1 MAGAAVLAAP
11 EAPGTGAHEPAN
23 TATGANLPQPPCGP
37 TDSADNSS
45 SANLPQPPCGV
56 ADPEE
61 SLYDDTAP
69 TRIAS
74 LEIPDNFPRL
84 CRRFALLLETRHF
97 LQKPLDVSVSRQAW
111 SNYISRLDY
120 DHSIFLQSDIDSFL
134 PWQEKLH
141 TDLKRGDME
150 FAVTVFERFRER
162 LRERAAFVE
171 NFLDQEQD
179 FSVDE
184 EYTWKRKDAPWP
196 EDRAAQDELW
206 RRRMKSELLSRIV
219 ARDYAE
225 EKAAATN
232 APTATSAN
240 LPQPPCGPSDSAD
253 ISTGANLPQPLHGS
267 SDSANI
273 STGANLPQPP
283 CGPSD
288 SADTSTSANLPQP
301 PCGVAD
307 SATNAPPAIDMSPE
321 AVVRRRYKQYLG
333 IVNDADAD
341 YVSERFLCAF
351 AEVYDPHSSYMPPMR
366 TEDFNIEMN
375 LTLCGIGATL
385 QSEDGMAKIVK
396 IIPGGPAD
404 RDTRDIR
411 LRDGDKI
418 FGVGQGDDPV
428 EDIVHLPLDKIVKR
442 IRGKKGTKVV
452 LHVISG
458 ADPSGTTTKVVDL
471 IRDDIKLEESAATG
485 RVVRVEGRAFGYV
498 DLPSF
503 YGTMG
508 KPGDENFRSCTED
521 VKTIMAGFNDEVEGM
536 ILDLRGNGGGSLREA
551 VTLAG
556 SFIRIGPMVAV
567 RESRGA
573 QPLLDTDPSIAF
585 RKPLVVMIDRA
596 SASASEIVAAALQDY
611 GRAIVV
617 GDTKSHGKGSVQNVM
632 PLINGDES
640 YGTLKVTIAAFY
652 RVNGRSTQIDGVSS
666 DIVLPSILE
675 YMDIGEDKLPS
686 ALPATRIPP
695 LGYSIAYPIGSL
707 IPGLREKS
715 AARLADNEEWQ
726 RHLKRVEHV
735 REITDR
741 TTLPLCYE
749 KRMALMRADAEYD
762 LDSESDLLDEEED
775 GEEPSE
781 TANTASGTNLPQPPS
796 GPSDSADTSS
806 DANLPQPPCGVAD
819 PADSQDD
826 GIGKDIVLREAFNI
840 LSDLCDAQGEKGIS
854 PSQDQDV
861 SDWLYRLFR

>member
-11 EAPGTGAHEPAN
+11 EA
-23 TATGANLPQPPCGP
+23 
-37 TDSADNSS
+37 
-45 SANLPQPPCGV
+45 
-56 ADPEE
+56 PEE

-232 APTATSAN
+232 ATAAATSA
-240 LPQPPCGPSDSAD
+240 D
-253 ISTGANLPQPLHGS
+253 T
-267 SDSANI
+267 
-273 STGANLPQPP
+273 PQPP

-288 SADTSTSANLPQP
+288 SADTSSSANLPQPLHGPSEPANTATSTNLPQP

-775 GEEPSE
+775 IENGDSLDGQAEPGQRGSGAAE
-781 TANTASGTNLPQPPS
+781 APASDANLPQPPC

-806 DANLPQPPCGVAD
+806 SANLPQPPCGVAD
-819 PADSQDD
+819 TQDD

>member
-1 MAGAAVLAAP
+1 MTGAAVLAAP
-11 EAPGTGAHEPAN
+11 EP
-23 TATGANLPQPPCGP
+23 
-37 TDSADNSS
+37 
-45 SANLPQPPCGV
+45 
-56 ADPEE
+56 PEE

-179 FSVDE
+179 FAVDE

-232 APTATSAN
+232 ATAAATSADT
-240 LPQPPCGPSDSAD
+240 PQPPSEPSDSAD
-253 ISTGANLPQPLHGS
+253 TSSSANLPQPLHGPS
-267 SDSANI
+267 ESAN
-273 STGANLPQPP
+273 TA
-283 CGPSD
+283 
-288 SADTSTSANLPQP
+288 TSANLPQP

-333 IVNDADAD
+333 IINDADAD

-498 DLPSF
+498 NLPSF

-762 LDSESDLLDEEED
+762 LDSESELLGEEEEGEDD
-775 GEEPSE
+775 GV
-781 TANTASGTNLPQPPS
+781 
-796 GPSDSADTSS
+796 ADPEDPAS
-806 DANLPQPPCGVAD
+806 DANLPQPLDGVAD
-819 PADSQDD
+819 PEDSQDD

>member
-1 MAGAAVLAAP
+1 MTGAAVLAAP
-11 EAPGTGAHEPAN
+11 EA
-23 TATGANLPQPPCGP
+23 
-37 TDSADNSS
+37 
-45 SANLPQPPCGV
+45 
-56 ADPEE
+56 PEE

-179 FSVDE
+179 FTADE

-232 APTATSAN
+232 ATAAATSSTN
-240 LPQPPCGPSDSAD
+240 LPQPPSEPSDSADTATSTNLPQPPSEPSDSAD
-253 ISTGANLPQPLHGS
+253 ISTSANLPQPLHGPS
-267 SDSANI
+267 EPAN
-273 STGANLPQPP
+273 TA
-283 CGPSD
+283 
-288 SADTSTSANLPQP
+288 TSANLPQP

-333 IVNDADAD
+333 IINDADAD

-458 ADPSGTTTKVVDL
+458 ADPSGTTPKVVDL

-498 DLPSF
+498 NLPSF

-762 LDSESDLLDEEED
+762 LDSESDLLDEEEEGGDD
-775 GEEPSE
+775 GVADP
-781 TANTASGTNLPQPPS
+781 ADPASSANLPQPLDGS
-796 GPSDSADTSS
+796 TDSADTSS
-806 DANLPQPPCGVAD
+806 SANLPQPPCGVAD
-819 PADSQDD
+819 TQDD

>member
-1 MAGAAVLAAP
+1 MTGAAVLAAP
-11 EAPGTGAHEPAN
+11 EA
-23 TATGANLPQPPCGP
+23 
-37 TDSADNSS
+37 
-45 SANLPQPPCGV
+45 
-56 ADPEE
+56 PEE

-232 APTATSAN
+232 ATTSAD
-240 LPQPPCGPSDSAD
+240 LPQPPSEPSDSAD
-253 ISTGANLPQPLHGS
+253 I
-267 SDSANI
+267 
-273 STGANLPQPP
+273 
-283 CGPSD
+283 
-288 SADTSTSANLPQP
+288 STSANLPQP

-307 SATNAPPAIDMSPE
+307 PSDPATNAPPAIDMSPE

-458 ADPSGTTTKVVDL
+458 ADPSGTTTTVVDL

-536 ILDLRGNGGGSLREA
+536 ILDLRGNGGGPLREA

-762 LDSESDLLDEEED
+762 LDSESDLLDEEEEGEDD
-775 GEEPSE
+775 GVVDP
-781 TANTASGTNLPQPPS
+781 
-796 GPSDSADTSS
+796 ADPAS
-806 DANLPQPPCGVAD
+806 DANLPQPLDGVAD
-819 PADSQDD
+819 PADPQDD

>member
-11 EAPGTGAHEPAN
+11 EA
-23 TATGANLPQPPCGP
+23 
-37 TDSADNSS
+37 
-45 SANLPQPPCGV
+45 
-56 ADPEE
+56 PEE

-232 APTATSAN
+232 ATAAATSSTNLPQPLHGPSEPANTATSAN

-253 ISTGANLPQPLHGS
+253 TSTSANLPQPLHGPS
-267 SDSANI
+267 EPAN
-273 STGANLPQPP
+273 
-283 CGPSD
+283 
-288 SADTSTSANLPQP
+288 TSTSANLPQP

-762 LDSESDLLDEEED
+762 LDSESDLLGEEEEGEDD
-775 GEEPSE
+775 GDADPEDP
-781 TANTASGTNLPQPPS
+781 ASDANLPQPPC

-806 DANLPQPPCGVAD
+806 SANLPQPPCGVAD

>member
-1 MAGAAVLAAP
+1 MRLGAKLLSAIALAMAGAAVLAAP
-11 EAPGTGAHEPAN
+11 EA
-23 TATGANLPQPPCGP
+23 
-37 TDSADNSS
+37 
-45 SANLPQPPCGV
+45 
-56 ADPEE
+56 PEE

-232 APTATSAN
+232 ATAAATSA
-240 LPQPPCGPSDSAD
+240 D
-253 ISTGANLPQPLHGS
+253 T
-267 SDSANI
+267 
-273 STGANLPQPP
+273 PQPP

-288 SADTSTSANLPQP
+288 SADTSSSANLPQPLHGPSEPANTATSTNLPQP

-775 GEEPSE
+775 IENGDSLDGQAEPGQRGSGAAE
-781 TANTASGTNLPQPPS
+781 APASDANLPQPPC

-806 DANLPQPPCGVAD
+806 SANLPQPPCGVAD
-819 PADSQDD
+819 TQDD

>member
-1 MAGAAVLAAP
+1 
-11 EAPGTGAHEPAN
+11 
-23 TATGANLPQPPCGP
+23 
-37 TDSADNSS
+37 
-45 SANLPQPPCGV
+45 
-56 ADPEE
+56 
-61 SLYDDTAP
+61 
-69 TRIAS
+69 
-74 LEIPDNFPRL
+74 
-84 CRRFALLLETRHF
+84 
-97 LQKPLDVSVSRQAW
+97 
-111 SNYISRLDY
+111 
-120 DHSIFLQSDIDSFL
+120 
-134 PWQEKLH
+134 
-141 TDLKRGDME
+141 
-150 FAVTVFERFRER
+150 
-162 LRERAAFVE
+162 
-171 NFLDQEQD
+171 
-179 FSVDE
+179 
-184 EYTWKRKDAPWP
+184 
-196 EDRAAQDELW
+196 
-206 RRRMKSELLSRIV
+206 
-219 ARDYAE
+219 
-225 EKAAATN
+225 
-232 APTATSAN
+232 
-240 LPQPPCGPSDSAD
+240 
-253 ISTGANLPQPLHGS
+253 
-267 SDSANI
+267 
-273 STGANLPQPP
+273 
-283 CGPSD
+283 
-288 SADTSTSANLPQP
+288 
-301 PCGVAD
+301 
-307 SATNAPPAIDMSPE
+307 MSPE

-333 IVNDADAD
+333 IINDADAD

-498 DLPSF
+498 NLPSF

-762 LDSESDLLDEEED
+762 LDSESDLLGEEED
-775 GEEPSE
+775 GEDDGVADPEDP
-781 TANTASGTNLPQPPS
+781 ASDANLPQPPC

-806 DANLPQPPCGVAD
+806 SANLPQPPCGVAD

>member
-23 TATGANLPQPPCGP
+23 TATG
-37 TDSADNSS
+37 
-45 SANLPQPPCGV
+45 ANLPQPPCGV

-232 APTATSAN
+232 APAAAS
-240 LPQPPCGPSDSAD
+240 S
-253 ISTGANLPQPLHGS
+253 ST
-267 SDSANI
+267 
-273 STGANLPQPP
+273 NLPQPP

-288 SADTSTSANLPQP
+288 SADTSTSTNLPQPLHGPSEPANTATSANLPQP

-775 GEEPSE
+775 GEDD
-781 TANTASGTNLPQPPS
+781 GV
-796 GPSDSADTSS
+796 ADPEDPAS
-806 DANLPQPPCGVAD
+806 DANLPQPLDGVAD
-819 PADSQDD
+819 PEDSQDD

>member
-11 EAPGTGAHEPAN
+11 EA
-23 TATGANLPQPPCGP
+23 
-37 TDSADNSS
+37 
-45 SANLPQPPCGV
+45 
-56 ADPEE
+56 PEE

-232 APTATSAN
+232 APAAS
-240 LPQPPCGPSDSAD
+240 
-253 ISTGANLPQPLHGS
+253 STNLPQPLHGPS
-267 SDSANI
+267 EPANTAT
-273 STGANLPQPP
+273 STNLPQP
-283 CGPSD
+283 
-288 SADTSTSANLPQP
+288 LH
-301 PCGVAD
+301 GVAD
-307 SATNAPPAIDMSPE
+307 STDPATNAPPAIDMSPE

-498 DLPSF
+498 NLPSF

-762 LDSESDLLDEEED
+762 LDSESELLGEEEV
-775 GEEPSE
+775 EEPSE

-796 GPSDSADTSS
+796 EPSDSADTSS
-806 DANLPQPPCGVAD
+806 DANLPQPLDGVAD
-819 PADSQDD
+819 PEDSQDD

>member
-11 EAPGTGAHEPAN
+11 EA
-23 TATGANLPQPPCGP
+23 
-37 TDSADNSS
+37 
-45 SANLPQPPCGV
+45 
-56 ADPEE
+56 PEE

-232 APTATSAN
+232 APTAS
-240 LPQPPCGPSDSAD
+240 
-253 ISTGANLPQPLHGS
+253 ST
-267 SDSANI
+267 
-273 STGANLPQPP
+273 NLPQPP

-288 SADTSTSANLPQP
+288 SADTSTSANLPQPLHGPSEPANTATSANLPQP

-762 LDSESDLLDEEED
+762 LDSESDLLDEEDD
-775 GEEPSE
+775 GENEDSLDGQAEPGQRGTGAAE
-781 TANTASGTNLPQPPS
+781 APATGTNLPQPL
-796 GPSDSADTSS
+796 D
-806 DANLPQPPCGVAD
+806 GVAD
-819 PADSQDD
+819 PSDPQDD